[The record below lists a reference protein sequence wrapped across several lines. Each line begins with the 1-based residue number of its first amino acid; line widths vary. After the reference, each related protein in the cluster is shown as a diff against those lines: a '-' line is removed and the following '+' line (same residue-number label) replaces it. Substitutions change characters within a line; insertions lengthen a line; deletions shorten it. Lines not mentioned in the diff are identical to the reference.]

1 MSADVAKTAIL
12 KDNSL
17 LNVIIISQGSAMTK
31 DYRMD
36 RVWVVVDTNNKVVK
50 TPFIGWLIHCILSLF
65 NKSIFNF

>member
-1 MSADVAKTAIL
+1 LSADVAKTAIL

-50 TPFIGWLIHCILSLF
+50 TPFIG
-65 NKSIFNF
+65 